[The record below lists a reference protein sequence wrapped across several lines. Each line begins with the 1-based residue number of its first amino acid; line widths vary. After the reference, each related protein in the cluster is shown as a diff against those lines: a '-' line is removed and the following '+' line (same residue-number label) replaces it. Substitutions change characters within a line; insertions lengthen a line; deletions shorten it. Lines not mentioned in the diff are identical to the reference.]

1 MLEKL
6 NKGWQP
12 TTTALSLAWKDLSV
26 RGKGGK
32 DEVVYADTL
41 GSIFTAP
48 FATLSTK
55 RRSPRQD
62 PTQQE
67 LRTPSTLSKGE
78 RYLLHDLGGVVKPG
92 EMLLVLVSRR
102 IGRITS
108 VQSVDVLG
116 TVSQGQP
123 GAGTTTFLKAMA
135 GLVEGYSGIDGS
147 VYYGNVSDKRSKA
160 FKDLS
165 GMCLTWKLF

>member
-1 MLEKL
+1 M
-6 NKGWQP
+6 
-12 TTTALSLAWKDLSV
+12 T
-26 RGKGGK
+26 
-32 DEVVYADTL
+32 
-41 GSIFTAP
+41 
-48 FATLSTK
+48 
-55 RRSPRQD
+55 
-62 PTQQE
+62 
-67 LRTPSTLSKGE
+67 
-78 RYLLHDLGGVVKPG
+78 
-92 EMLLVLVSRR
+92 R
-102 IGRITS
+102 IVTHAARM
-108 VQSVDVLG
+108 QSVDVLG